1 MYILFLL
8 ICWLFPPLKLIEIL
22 EPPKL
27 YVLLLLLLLFKRIF
41 LFPLLVYIEL
51 FIPFWILQTFWLLG
65 LTSILLFEPL
75 KTTLDK
81 YDLLWVAFIL
91 LEEPF
96 IIKFKISFWNI
107 ILLEL
112 PDIVK
117 ELIGSLIIK
126 VELFLSNE

>member
-1 MYILFLL
+1 
-8 ICWLFPPLKLIEIL
+8 
-22 EPPKL
+22 
-27 YVLLLLLLLFKRIF
+27 
-41 LFPLLVYIEL
+41 
-51 FIPFWILQTFWLLG
+51 
-65 LTSILLFEPL
+65 
-75 KTTLDK
+75 
-81 YDLLWVAFIL
+81 L